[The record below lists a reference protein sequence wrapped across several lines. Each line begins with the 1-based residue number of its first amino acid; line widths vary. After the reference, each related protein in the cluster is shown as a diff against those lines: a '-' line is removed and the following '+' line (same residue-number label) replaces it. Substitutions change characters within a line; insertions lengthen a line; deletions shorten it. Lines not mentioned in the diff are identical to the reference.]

1 MSDRTRLALGLAGGY
16 LLGRYRRTRWLAALV
31 AVAAARKLG
40 ESVVKKGGQAL
51 GAAPELQK
59 LAGAGRE
66 AAVAVLSGRINGLT
80 QRIHERTEA
89 LRAPSGDGAAAP
101 SDAGSQAKDQPS
113 GEAGDQPS
121 GEAGDESD
129 RPSGETGDGSSAR
142 ADNGSA
148 PAGNG
153 AAQPAHRAESTPSG
167 QHPDRGRG
175 NGRARANDRGRRPQ
189 ISGRPGTRRG

>member
-113 GEAGDQPS
+113 GEAGD
-121 GEAGDESD
+121 ESD